1 MIEYGNTQSSITQKD
16 LENQC
21 DKIVYELSEHMTREV
36 QKSNREIMS
45 IQHEM
50 IEREKA
56 IEELLITRKNTKNV
70 YYVGLL
76 TGIVGI
82 IAGFFSNIIYS
93 IAGVGVAITAI
104 VGIIEAKKN
113 KW

>member
-1 MIEYGNTQSSITQKD
+1 MTEYGDTQSSITVKD
-16 LENQC
+16 LKNQR
-21 DKIVYELSEHMTREV
+21 DEIVNMLSEHVTKEV
-36 QKSNREIMS
+36 QKSNYEIMS
-45 IQHEM
+45 SQHEM
-50 IEREKA
+50 IEREEA
-56 IEELLITRKNTKNV
+56 IQELLITRQNTKNV

-93 IAGVGVAITAI
+93 IAGAGVAITAI